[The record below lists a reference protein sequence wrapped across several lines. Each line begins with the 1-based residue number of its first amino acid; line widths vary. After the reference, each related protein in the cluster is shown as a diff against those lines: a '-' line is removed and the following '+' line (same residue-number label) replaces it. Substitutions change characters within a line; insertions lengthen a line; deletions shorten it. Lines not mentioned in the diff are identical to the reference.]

1 MQKAIGVVSLV
12 VGVVAVGVGLHISQS
27 VTSQL
32 KEAVTGSP
40 TDRVIYFY
48 IAARCFRV
56 WIVPDFR
63 GPKVRS
69 LCCLRTRQN
78 ARSTKPA
85 GLIHVAETR
94 YPRVHSG
101 CGGGFPR

>member
-12 VGVVAVGVGLHISQS
+12 VGVLLLVWGYNISQS

-48 IAARCFRV
+48 IGGAVLSVFGLFQIFVAR
-56 WIVPDFR
+56 
-63 GPKVRS
+63 K
-69 LCCLRTRQN
+69 
-78 ARSTKPA
+78 
-85 GLIHVAETR
+85 
-94 YPRVHSG
+94 
-101 CGGGFPR
+101 